1 MQMSHAMHII
11 IMLAFVIFG
20 FAAGQNLTW
29 LIGLPMIGIGL
40 YIGFGDWGGKKG
52 ARQREQAESLFL
64 LSGLIGMVVLFIA
77 G

>member
-1 MQMSHAMHII
+1 MHII
-11 IMLAFVIFG
+11 IMLAFVIVG

-29 LIGLPMIGIGL
+29 LIGMPMIGIGL

-52 ARQREQAESLFL
+52 AGQREQAENLFL
-64 LSGLIGMVVLFIA
+64 LSGLIGMVVLIIA

>member
-1 MQMSHAMHII
+1 MHII
-11 IMLAFVIFG
+11 IMLALVIVG

-29 LIGLPMIGIGL
+29 LIGMPMIGIGL

-64 LSGLIGMVVLFIA
+64 LSGLIGMVVLIIA

>member
-1 MQMSHAMHII
+1 MHII
-11 IMLAFVIFG
+11 IMLALVIFG

-29 LIGLPMIGIGL
+29 LIGMPMIGIGL

-52 ARQREQAESLFL
+52 ARQRETAEGMFVLF
-64 LSGLIGMVVLFIA
+64 GLIGMVVLIIA